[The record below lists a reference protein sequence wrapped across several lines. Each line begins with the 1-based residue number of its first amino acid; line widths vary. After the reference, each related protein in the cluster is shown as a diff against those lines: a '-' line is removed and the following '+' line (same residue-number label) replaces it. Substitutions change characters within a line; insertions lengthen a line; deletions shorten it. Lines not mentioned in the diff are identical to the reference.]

1 MILDRGK
8 FIRFKDF
15 IFRPEDLD
23 GIVGEKDQSG
33 DDFLTIVYFKGHGHS
48 FKDND
53 REYLDYFDS
62 LLINRQLMDNK
73 AGMGGDN
80 AERKSGN
87 RK

>member
-8 FIRFKDF
+8 FTRFKDF

-23 GIVGEKDQSG
+23 GVVGEKDQAG
-33 DDFLTIVYFKGHGHS
+33 DDFLTVVYFKGHGHS

-62 LLINRQLMDNK
+62 ILINRQLMDNQVELSARSSEK
-73 AGMGGDN
+73 KT
-80 AERKSGN
+80 RSQ
-87 RK
+87 